1 MQEAQVMRAAAAMAQ
16 AAVGRGELSLDI
28 IDLETR
34 RIT

>member
-1 MQEAQVMRAAAAMAQ
+1 MQEAQVMRAAAAMARVV
-16 AAVGRGELSLDI
+16 AGRGELSLDI